1 MVKVS
6 FNSAL
11 GQKDVKKDAET
22 LLPDEERDAEAA
34 MVPVLVPVAQQT
46 RAWCWCMCLGLALM
60 LSGVVVGGAYL
71 YRYYILEE
79 GQVFVCG
86 VSYREEDYMI
96 QEEEVDVELPSPY
109 HLHQLE
115 ERIRVLERE
124 QVELISVPVP
134 EFEDGDPADIVHD
147 FQRMLTAYL
156 DLNLNKCYVIPLNTS
171 IVLPPKNFLELL
183 VNVKAGAYLPQS
195 YLVHED
201 MVVTER
207 LHHVDQLGYFIYNL
221 CRGKDTF
228 KLQRRDRILGMQ
240 KREAVNCPEK
250 RAWAIEPHLP
260 ACTAAPL
267 VARRGTNVC
276 SRQFSDAQGHVTGV
290 MNNYEV
296 MGQIGEGAFG
306 KVFLVRE
313 KGRDRQSVVKQI
325 DLRKMS
331 VKDRQSSHK
340 EVSLLSKMKHP
351 NIVSFITSFQESG
364 SLFIVMEFCDGG
376 DLMKRINMQGGLF
389 LAPLGN
395 LELFRSVLGLK
406 HIHDRDSAQE
416 HPKLSGGI
424 KAKLGD
430 FGIARMLNNTMEMAR
445 TCVGTPCYTS
455 PNSYQQSCLYKMDI
469 WSLGCVL
476 YELCTLKHPFEGS
489 SLRQVVSKICRG
501 RYNPVPSCYSSELRL
516 LITQLFKVNPRQRP
530 SVSSVL
536 KRPFLET
543 LSKHLHP
550 QEDQSPK
557 LQRNRITANPPEMIH
572 RSRGGGAVKRQS
584 AKPVWRAPSTINGPA
599 HHRPLHLRA
608 ADREVRG
615 QHNHRGQ
622 YQHYHA
628 QLDALHLHHH
638 HRRPRPQEEVERRED
653 QAPPPPVEPYQ
664 LVAAARHEYLQRKY
678 EAKEYKLRAE
688 KQLGLRPCTAESHRP
703 GGQELDKGRPEDRRQ
718 EGQQEYLRQLDV
730 IRHQYHQEMRHRRL
744 RAETEPEHK
753 HEAFVGQSQRRVFN
767 RGGAAA
773 ATESPLVDIHYIF
786 TCAGRG
792 ALQLIRENKH
802 KKGIMFE
809 IRLEDHKTRD
819 RGGEELKLRDWSE
832 ERKGWSQRT
841 PQLDA
846 LQRQLHLRHSGG
858 DEQGAVF
865 TKHILLKLDWNLSL
879 TETDWKQLDLTETV
893 LKTVSPTETVNLK
906 LDWKHLLKKS
916 DSASVSL
923 SVRLRPDVLTAD
935 CSVSSVPD
943 PHPEEDC
950 DMETAEE
957 SPELKSDDEDTNFED
972 SDDELRDAVADSM
985 KNLFIMDEDTR
996 ETAEV
1001 HDGKWEDGGGDTSA
1015 VEIQQVQPQL
1025 KSPREDDQGQS
1036 EDTPNV
1042 SGHDL

>member
-1 MVKVS
+1 
-6 FNSAL
+6 
-11 GQKDVKKDAET
+11 
-22 LLPDEERDAEAA
+22 
-34 MVPVLVPVAQQT
+34 
-46 RAWCWCMCLGLALM
+46 
-60 LSGVVVGGAYL
+60 
-71 YRYYILEE
+71 
-79 GQVFVCG
+79 
-86 VSYREEDYMI
+86 
-96 QEEEVDVELPSPY
+96 
-109 HLHQLE
+109 
-115 ERIRVLERE
+115 
-124 QVELISVPVP
+124 
-134 EFEDGDPADIVHD
+134 
-147 FQRMLTAYL
+147 
-156 DLNLNKCYVIPLNTS
+156 
-171 IVLPPKNFLELL
+171 
-183 VNVKAGAYLPQS
+183 
-195 YLVHED
+195 
-201 MVVTER
+201 
-207 LHHVDQLGYFIYNL
+207 
-221 CRGKDTF
+221 
-228 KLQRRDRILGMQ
+228 
-240 KREAVNCPEK
+240 
-250 RAWAIEPHLP
+250 
-260 ACTAAPL
+260 
-267 VARRGTNVC
+267 
-276 SRQFSDAQGHVTGV
+276 

-313 KGRDRQSVVKQI
+313 TGRDRQSVVKQI

-376 DLMKRINMQGGLF
+376 DLMKRINMQRGVFFTEEQILSWF
-389 LAPLGN
+389 
-395 LELFRSVLGLK
+395 VQICLGLK
-406 HIHDRDSAQE
+406 HIHDQKILHRDIKAQNIF
-416 HPKLSGGI
+416 LTSGGI

-445 TCVGTPCYTS
+445 TCVGTPYYLS
-455 PNSYQQSCLYKMDI
+455 PEICENRPYNNKTDI

-501 RYNPVPSCYSSELRL
+501 RYNPVPSGYSSELRL

-550 QEDQSPK
+550 QERISHSK
-557 LQRNRITANPPEMIH
+557 LQRNRITASNPPEKIH

-584 AKPVWRAPSTINGPA
+584 AKPVWRAPPTINGPA
-599 HHRPLHLRA
+599 HHRPLPLRA

-628 QLDALHLHHH
+628 QLDALHHHLHH
-638 HRRPRPQEEVERRED
+638 RPRPQEEVERRED

-703 GGQELDKGRPEDRRQ
+703 GGQQLDEGQPEDRRQ

-730 IRHQYHQEMRHRRL
+730 IRHQYHQEMRQRRL

-753 HEAFVGQSQRRVFN
+753 HETYVLDKARDVEPCSDSRGQRS
-767 RGGAAA
+767 AAA
-773 ATESPLVDIHYIF
+773 AQDM
-786 TCAGRG
+786 AA
-792 ALQLIRENKH
+792 ALQLIREETKH

-809 IRLEDHKTRD
+809 IRLDDDETQDAETEDERREDNKMDDDPLNKTLSSQE
-819 RGGEELKLRDWSE
+819 GEELKLRDWSE

-841 PQLDA
+841 PQTLLDA
-846 LQRQLHLRHSGG
+846 LANMDVNSIYDTVVETEQVRRLWTRGRPNTLLNALAHAQLTSSTLH
-858 DEQGAVF
+858 
-865 TKHILLKLDWNLSL
+865 SL
-879 TETDWKQLDLTETV
+879 T
-893 LKTVSPTETVNLK
+893 
-906 LDWKHLLKKS
+906 
-916 DSASVSL
+916 A
-923 SVRLRPDVLTAD
+923 AD
-935 CSVSSVPD
+935 FSVSSVPD
-943 PHPEEDC
+943 PDPEEDF
-950 DMETAEE
+950 DVETALE

-985 KNLFIMDEDTR
+985 KNLFIMDEDEDTR

-1001 HDGKWEDGGGDTSA
+1001 PDGKWEDGGGDTSA
-1015 VEIQQVQPQL
+1015 VEIQQVQPQR

-1042 SGHDL
+1042 S